1 MPNRRIVVIGASA
14 GGVESLVGLVGNLPG
29 GLAAAVFVV
38 LHMPTGVVS
47 HLPTILS
54 RAGPLPAVQIRN
66 QTQIRAGII
75 RVAEPDHH
83 VVIEPGRAIS
93 LRGPRENGHRP
104 AIDPMFRSAA
114 LAYGPEVAAVVL
126 SGVLDDGTAGL
137 AVVRQHGGMT
147 LVQDP
152 REALFPGMPAV
163 AIESVEVDYVLP
175 VREIAATLADI
186 VGLGDVSFAE

>member
-1 MPNRRIVVIGASA
+1 
-14 GGVESLVGLVGNLPG
+14 
-29 GLAAAVFVV
+29 
-38 LHMPTGVVS
+38 
-47 HLPTILS
+47 
-54 RAGPLPAVQIRN
+54 
-66 QTQIRAGII
+66 
-75 RVAEPDHH
+75 
-83 VVIEPGRAIS
+83 
-93 LRGPRENGHRP
+93 
-104 AIDPMFRSAA
+104 MFRSAA